1 MSNIEFTH
9 YWVTG
14 FGWEHTIFQVEDFVE
29 VEKLG
34 ESEQG
39 GFVFIAINKVG
50 ANIFLKVVT
59 FSSNGA

>member
-34 ESEQG
+34 ESEQD

-50 ANIFLKVVT
+50 AKHILKGRYVQ
-59 FSSNGA
+59 